1 MTLLEDIYCDV
12 VCALAVA
19 GAENERSI
27 CANELRAIRN
37 QLEPMMPASILST
50 ASSRAERLAESK

>member
-1 MTLLEDIYCDV
+1 MTLLEELYCDV
-12 VCALAVA
+12 VSAIAAA

-37 QLEPMMPASILST
+37 RLEPMMSAATISKAL
-50 ASSRAERLAESK
+50 SRAERLAKLK

>member
-1 MTLLEDIYCDV
+1 MTLLEEIYCDV
-12 VCALAVA
+12 VSAIAVA

-37 QLEPMMPASILST
+37 RLEPMMSPAIL
-50 ASSRAERLAESK
+50 AAAEERARRFAVSE